1 MEVDRPR
8 RAPEWLTATPIAH
21 RALHDGNHTVAENS
35 LTAFQRAIDS
45 GFAIECDL
53 QVSATGEPVVFH
65 DPDLQRMTGVVGTVR
80 SHTPQDLANMKLAG
94 TSDTI
99 ATLKTHLDLVAG
111 RVPLILELKGVDGE
125 DAGFVEGVAEALENY
140 SGPVAVM
147 SFDHWICAQ
156 FAKLLPNI
164 PRGLTAFGDD
174 STAATH
180 MRAMASYDLHFIS
193 YSVTDL
199 PNRFVTEAK
208 SNNVPV
214 ITWTVRDEDQA
225 KTTYRYAD
233 QMTFEL
239 FDPNPI
245 AAAHG

>member
-1 MEVDRPR
+1 MEVNPPR
-8 RAPEWLTATPIAH
+8 RAPEWLTARPIAH
-21 RALHDGNHTVAENS
+21 RALHDGNDTVAENS
-35 LTAFQRAIDS
+35 LTAFQRAIES

-65 DPDLQRMTGVVGTVR
+65 DPDLERMTGIVGTVR
-80 SHTPQDLANMKLAG
+80 SHTPQDLASMKLAG

-99 ATLKTHLDLVAG
+99 ATLSTHLDQVAG
-111 RVPLILELKGVDGE
+111 RVPLILELKGVEGE
-125 DAGFVEGVAEALENY
+125 DAGFVEGVADALKSY
-140 SGPVAVM
+140 TGPVAVM

-156 FAKLLPNI
+156 FVKLLPNI

-174 STAATH
+174 DSAATH
-180 MRAMASYDLHFIS
+180 FRALVNYDLRFVS
-193 YSVTDL
+193 YGVADL
-199 PNRFVTEAK
+199 PNRFVADAK

-214 ITWTVRDEDQA
+214 ITWTVRNEAQA

>member
-1 MEVDRPR
+1 MEVDRPEL
-8 RAPEWLTATPIAH
+8 APKWLTATPIAH
-21 RALHDGNHTVAENS
+21 RALHDGNDTVAENS

-65 DPDLQRMTGVVGTVR
+65 DSDLERMTGIVGTVR
-80 SHTPQDLANMKLAG
+80 SHTPQELANMKLAD

-99 ATLKTHLDLVAG
+99 ATLKKHLDLVAG
-111 RVPLILELKGVDGE
+111 RVPLILELKGVEGE
-125 DAGFVEGVAEALENY
+125 DAGFVEGVADALESYNG
-140 SGPVAVM
+140 SVAVM

-156 FAKLLPNI
+156 FARLLQDI

-174 STAATH
+174 STAGTH
-180 MRAMASYDLHFIS
+180 ARAMADYDLHFVS
-193 YSVTDL
+193 YGVTDL
-199 PNRFVTEAK
+199 PNRFVAGAK
-208 SNNVPV
+208 ANNLPV
-214 ITWTVRDEDQA
+214 ITWTVRNEDQA

-245 AAAHG
+245 AAARG